1 MEADVNEYLSDK
13 RALAWRL
20 NLEKFFTAL
29 EDGNATEMLPDS
41 LQKVCAWVFSR
52 TTAENRI
59 GSFGQ
64 KLLMSEKM
72 DTYSEVLKEPV
83 K

>member
-1 MEADVNEYLSDK
+1 MEADVSAYFSDK
-13 RALAWRL
+13 RAKAWRL

-29 EDGNATEMLPDS
+29 EDGRGGTMLPES

-52 TTAENRI
+52 TTADNRI

-64 KLLMSEKM
+64 ALLKSQKM
-72 DTYSEVLKEPV
+72 DDYDDQLKEPIE
-83 K
+83 